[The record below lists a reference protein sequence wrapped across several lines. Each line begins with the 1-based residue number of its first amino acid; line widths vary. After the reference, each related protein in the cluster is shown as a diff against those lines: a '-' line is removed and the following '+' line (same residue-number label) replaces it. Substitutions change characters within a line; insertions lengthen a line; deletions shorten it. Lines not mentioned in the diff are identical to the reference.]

1 MNDDDFLN
9 SVVTDINDIELF
21 DELFSN
27 EINNSFV
34 DFLNDSFLNTQQDLI
49 NTLITEYDFISDV
62 TSIKKENN
70 DVLSFNEKDVISGNN
85 NDLIIKDFNR
95 KDLKEEDFFSE
106 EINDKE
112 NLTNKELINENLL
125 ITGFKTG
132 NNKKIKIKE
141 ENINQSL
148 FLEGDNKMKV
158 VKDTE
163 GNFQVNV
170 KDNQQKGLPMRRY
183 NCPQKGHKI
192 AKVYSNIKMVDIF
205 KKCCEIFKNCS
216 KKWVKIQFK
225 WVWLHLLLNPI
236 NNTEFLE
243 SEVINLM

>member
-34 DFLNDSFLNTQQDLI
+34 EFLNDSFLNTQQDLI
-49 NTLITEYDFISDV
+49 NTLITEDDFISDV

-70 DVLSFNEKDVISGNN
+70 NVLSFNEKDVISGNN
-85 NDLIIKDFNR
+85 NDLIIEDFNR
-95 KDLKEEDFFSE
+95 KDLKEEDFFNE

-183 NCPQKGHKI
+183 NCPQKVHKI

-205 KKCCEIFKNCS
+205 KKCCGLFKNCS